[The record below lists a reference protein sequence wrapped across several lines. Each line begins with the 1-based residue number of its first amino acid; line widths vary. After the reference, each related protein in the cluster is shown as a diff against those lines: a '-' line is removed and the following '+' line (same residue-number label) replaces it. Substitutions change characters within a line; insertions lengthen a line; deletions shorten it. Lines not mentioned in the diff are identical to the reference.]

1 MSKLIDDM
9 LHYSKMCR
17 IMRVQWLIS
26 SQTLDEV
33 LKLINPSANVQ
44 IEN

>member
-1 MSKLIDDM
+1 
-9 LHYSKMCR
+9 
-17 IMRVQWLIS
+17 VQNRGTEVVNIS
-26 SQTLDEV
+26 AETLDEV